1 MSNARL
7 NVLFLT
13 AWYPTV
19 EIPYRGI
26 FVREHA
32 KAVTLYDNV
41 TVLHAFGAV
50 DQLSAP
56 YLLTKESDP
65 SLTEGIPTYLLR
77 HRRVGLKLEP
87 ALRHWSLF
95 RVLQQ
100 VIAEVRPDVIH
111 ANIHRV
117 ALQAVLAG
125 KLHRIPVVITEHN
138 SAFPRKLL
146 SKLDLYEAKLA
157 FKAASAVMPVSQALQ
172 RGIEASGVQ
181 ANFQIVPNVV
191 NTDLF
196 APTLTAPT
204 ATTTATTTEGGPIK
218 LLCVGNMPETH
229 IKGYPHL
236 FKALATLVN
245 EQPWQLEIIGDGP
258 MLAEYKI
265 LVATLG
271 LTERITFRGY
281 QPKAAI
287 VRAMD
292 NADLFVLSSVWDNMP
307 CVLIEAMAMGL
318 PIVATRTGGIP
329 EMIGPAVGLLAEPG
343 NAESLRQTLGQM
355 FAQLRNFPPT
365 QIVASARSKYSM
377 PVVGRQFDTIYRT
390 YLHQP

>member
-1 MSNARL
+1 MNNARL
-7 NVLFLT
+7 NVLFVT
-13 AWYPTV
+13 AWYPTIEV
-19 EIPYRGI
+19 PYRGI

-32 KAVTLYDNV
+32 KAVTLFDNV

-56 YLLTKESDP
+56 YRLEKETDP
-65 SLTEGIPTYLLR
+65 ALTEGIPTYLLR

-95 RVLQQ
+95 RALQQ

-157 FKAASAVMPVSQALQ
+157 FKAARVVMPVSQALQ

-196 APTLTAPT
+196 EPTPAAPN
-204 ATTTATTTEGGPIK
+204 EGGPIK

-236 FKALATLVN
+236 FKALATLAS
-245 EQPWQLEIIGDGP
+245 EQPWHLEIIGDGP
-258 MLAEYKI
+258 MLAEYKT
-265 LVATLG
+265 LVAALG
-271 LTERITFRGY
+271 LTERIIFRGY
-281 QPKAAI
+281 QPKAEI

-292 NADLFVLSSVWDNMP
+292 NADLFVLASVWDNMP

-329 EMIGPAVGLLAEPG
+329 EMIGPEVGLLAEPG
-343 NAESLRQTLGQM
+343 DAESLRQTLGQM
-355 FAQLRNFPPT
+355 LARLRNFPPA

-390 YLHQP
+390 HLH